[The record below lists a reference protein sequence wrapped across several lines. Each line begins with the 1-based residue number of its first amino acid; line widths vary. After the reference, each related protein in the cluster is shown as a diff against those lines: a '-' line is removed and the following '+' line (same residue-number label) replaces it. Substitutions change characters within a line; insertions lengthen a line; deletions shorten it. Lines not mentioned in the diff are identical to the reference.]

1 MTRKAKIL
9 VVDDDHDFVEVVKA
23 MLLGESY
30 EVVVAYD
37 GKAGIA
43 KAKTENPDLMLLDII
58 MPEEDGFLTADEIK
72 KDPVLSKIP
81 IIAVSSFSG
90 GDMGQPFPFEVD
102 EYIMKSTITK
112 DLIDKVKTHLKRKGL

>member
-9 VVDDDHDFVEVVKA
+9 VVDDDHDFVDVVKT
-23 MLLGESY
+23 LLQGESY
-30 EVVVAYD
+30 DVVVAYN
-37 GKAGIA
+37 GKEGVA

-58 MPEEDGFLTADEIK
+58 MPEEDGFLTADELR
-72 KDPVLSKIP
+72 KDPILSKIP

-102 EYIMKSTITK
+102 EYVMKSAVTK
-112 DLIDKVKTHLKRKGL
+112 ELLGKVKTHLERKGF